1 MSSSP
6 YLRSLAMRF
15 SFCTIAAS
23 TTEVSFGRS
32 IDGDWSRCWFCFP
45 FWVEALYGWWVSN
58 AVRGGRGDGTEL
70 GLESAVVLPWEAAAL
85 ASVFIPSPV
94 DVLVVTLA
102 VADET

>member
-23 TTEVSFGRS
+23 TTEVSFGMS
-32 IDGDWSRCWFCFP
+32 IDGDWSRFWLCFP
-45 FWVEALYGWWVSN
+45 FCVEVLYELWVSN
-58 AVRGGRGDGTEL
+58 AVRGGRDDGTEPV
-70 GLESAVVLPWEAAAL
+70 LESAVVLPWEAAAL

-94 DVLVVTLA
+94 DMLVATLE